1 MFDLAPPAH
10 TRLLPLQQSP
20 LYLAAL
26 TRIGT
31 PAGFHDLTAGRAVV
45 VTQDRPVLGRIALI
59 SRGPV
64 WPGVP
69 AGDRF
74 HGLRRAVSARVLIVN
89 AETRED
95 GAALAR
101 AGFVR
106 LAADRWVAELSLDG
120 TPEEWLAR
128 MGGKWRNRL
137 RHGLRQGME
146 LKRAALPPDPQHWL
160 FALDAA
166 QQAARGYRGLPP
178 RFLAAMAVARPGAV
192 DLFTAH
198 RGGHVVA
205 AMLFARHGGTASY
218 LVGWTGAQ
226 GRRLSAHTVILWHA
240 MQDLHGRG
248 VGWIDLG
255 QHAADRAPGLA
266 RFKRESGAVVRPL
279 GGTWGDNALS
289 TPLAALLRGLKRA
302 PEQRIFPT
310 PPRPAKAARG
320 RAAPPESPAR

>member
-1 MFDLAPPAH
+1 MFDLAPPAPA
-10 TRLLPLQQSP
+10 RLLPLQQSP

-31 PAGFHDLTAGRAVV
+31 PAGFHDLPSGRAIV

-160 FALDAA
+160 FARDAA
-166 QQAARGYRGLPP
+166 QQAARGYRGLPSG
-178 RFLAAMAVARPGAV
+178 LIAAMAAARPDDI

-198 RGGHVVA
+198 RAGRVVA
-205 AMLFARHGGTASY
+205 AMLFATDGGTASY
-218 LVGWTGAQ
+218 LIGWAGPE
-226 GRRLSAHTVILWHA
+226 GRALSAHNMLVWRA
-240 MQDLHGRG
+240 MQDLRARG
-248 VGWIDLG
+248 AGWIDLG
-255 QHAADRAPGLA
+255 LCDAARAPGLA
-266 RFKRESGAVVRPL
+266 RFKRESGARLRAL
-279 GGTWGDNALS
+279 GGTWGHSAA
-289 TPLAALLRGLKRA
+289 TAPLAALLCRRA
-302 PEQRIFPT
+302 
-310 PPRPAKAARG
+310 G
-320 RAAPPESPAR
+320 